1 MNHRFLVAAP
11 FVGSVLMAASIY
23 ALSPKVIM
31 SSANHASELVP
42 RVEKAI
48 EALSQGKSS
57 SETNRGAEQRSTR
70 FWASVTKAYEW
81 LKEQGATDRYFFLF
95 SVVESSGIAI
105 AKDREEA
112 LRMWLE
118 VEGDRFTEG
127 QFSYAQHG
135 QWKKLMGNISANLNE
150 MLSQKQ
156 VTTNTTS
163 NSEIVAMLKSLRADI
178 ETLGNTKV
186 PVTQNNNLEL
196 IVLIG
201 AMGSMLSYLAGR
213 NKKNTPEVKTA
224 QIQEVTSPLE
234 KVRVFDLVSNTE
246 KGSTVDLEEVCKQG
260 VDNLQYLFNTSGLRI
275 YSRPQSPTLNRLC
288 VQKDRVA
295 NAVDSLIRGAVVLA
309 QNETQNNLSMQW
321 SCTTTEDRATID
333 LDIVGKEFT
342 LDELR
347 RNHEI
352 LEGGS
357 VVSQFARAEKQLETY
372 RPAIKIV
379 PAEGKTRISLSLE
392 VKSAHPAVLQV
403 Q

>member
-31 SSANHASELVP
+31 SSANNAGELIP
-42 RVEKAI
+42 KVEKTI
-48 EALSQGKSS
+48 EALSQEKSVVKNTTDYATS
-57 SETNRGAEQRSTR
+57 R
-70 FWASVTKAYEW
+70 FWSSVAKAYEW

-95 SVVESSGIAI
+95 SAVDSSGIVN
-105 AKDREEA
+105 AKEREEA

-118 VEGDRFTEG
+118 VEEDRFTEG

-135 QWKKLMGNISANLNE
+135 QWKKLMGTISTNMNE
-150 MLSQKQ
+150 MMKNNQETTPRSSTPEV
-156 VTTNTTS
+156 VT
-163 NSEIVAMLKSLRADI
+163 ILKSLRTDI
-178 ETLGNTKV
+178 ETLGNTKI

-201 AMGSMLSYLAGR
+201 AMGSMLTYMAGR
-213 NKKNTPEVKTA
+213 NRKNNQSAASAQTVENNSPKDNVK
-224 QIQEVTSPLE
+224 
-234 KVRVFDLVSNTE
+234 VFDLVTNTH
-246 KGSTVDLEEVCKQG
+246 KGSSVDLEEVCRQG

-275 YSRPQSPTLNRLC
+275 YSRSQSPTMNRLSAP
-288 VQKDRVA
+288 KDKVA
-295 NAVDSLIRGAVVLA
+295 SAFDSIVRGAVVLA

-321 SCTTTEDRATID
+321 SCSTNHERATID

-392 VKSAHPAVLQV
+392 VNPAHPAVLQV

>member
-31 SSANHASELVP
+31 SSANNASELIPKVDS
-42 RVEKAI
+42 AI
-48 EALSQGKSS
+48 EALSQDKTPSISKEATQGSS
-57 SETNRGAEQRSTR
+57 Q

-81 LKEQGATDRYFFLF
+81 LKEHGATDRYFFLF
-95 SVVESSGIAI
+95 SVVESSGITNP
-105 AKDREEA
+105 KEREEA
-112 LRMWLE
+112 LRLWLE
-118 VEGDRFTEG
+118 VESDRFTEG

-135 QWKKLMGNISANLNE
+135 QWKKLMSNISTDLDK
-150 MLSQKQ
+150 MLQSNQENTSASETLE
-156 VTTNTTS
+156 VTQ
-163 NSEIVAMLKSLRADI
+163 ALKSLRSDI
-178 ETLGNTKV
+178 ETLGNKKV

-213 NKKNTPEVKTA
+213 NKKTNKTNNTNQTIDNNQSFEKT
-224 QIQEVTSPLE
+224 
-234 KVRVFDLVSNTE
+234 KVFDLVTHSE
-246 KGSTVDLEEVCKQG
+246 KASTVDLEEVCRQG
-260 VDNLQYLFNTSGLRI
+260 VDNLQYLFNTSGVRI
-275 YSRPQSPTLNRLC
+275 YGRPQSPTVNRLSA
-288 VQKDRVA
+288 QKEKVA

-321 SCTTTEDRATID
+321 SCTTTEERATID
-333 LDIVGKEFT
+333 LEIVGKEFS

-347 RNHEI
+347 RNHQM
-352 LEGGS
+352 LDGGS

-379 PAEGKTRISLSLE
+379 PSEGKTRISLSLE
-392 VKSAHPAVLQV
+392 VKPAHPAVLQV

>member
-31 SSANHASELVP
+31 SSANNAGELIP
-42 RVEKAI
+42 KVEKTI
-48 EALSQGKSS
+48 EALSREKSVVKNTTDYATS
-57 SETNRGAEQRSTR
+57 R

-95 SVVESSGIAI
+95 SAVDSSGIAN
-105 AKDREEA
+105 AKEREEA

-118 VEGDRFTEG
+118 VEEDRFTEG

-135 QWKKLMGNISANLNE
+135 QWKKIMGTISTHLNE
-150 MLSQKQ
+150 MMKNNQETTPRSSTPEV
-156 VTTNTTS
+156 VT
-163 NSEIVAMLKSLRADI
+163 ILKSLRTDI
-178 ETLGNTKV
+178 ETLGNTKI

-201 AMGSMLSYLAGR
+201 AMGSMLTYMAGR
-213 NKKNTPEVKTA
+213 NRKNNQSAASAQTVENNSPTDHVK
-224 QIQEVTSPLE
+224 
-234 KVRVFDLVSNTE
+234 VFDLVANTE
-246 KGSTVDLEEVCKQG
+246 KGSTVDLEEVCRQG

-275 YSRPQSPTLNRLC
+275 YSRSQSPTMNRLSA
-288 VQKDRVA
+288 QKEKVA
-295 NAVDSLIRGAVVLA
+295 SAFDSIVRGAVVLA
-309 QNETQNNLSMQW
+309 QNEAQNNLSMQW
-321 SCTTTEDRATID
+321 SCSTNDERATID

-379 PAEGKTRISLSLE
+379 PSEGKTRISLSLE
-392 VKSAHPAVLQV
+392 VNPAHPAVLQV

>member
-31 SSANHASELVP
+31 SSANNAGELIP
-42 RVEKAI
+42 KVEKTI
-48 EALSQGKSS
+48 EALSREKSVVKNTTDYATS
-57 SETNRGAEQRSTR
+57 R

-95 SVVESSGIAI
+95 SAVDSSGIAN
-105 AKDREEA
+105 AKEREEA

-118 VEGDRFTEG
+118 VEEDRFTEG

-135 QWKKLMGNISANLNE
+135 QWKKLMGTISTNMNE
-150 MLSQKQ
+150 MMKNNQETTPRSSTPEV
-156 VTTNTTS
+156 VT
-163 NSEIVAMLKSLRADI
+163 ILKSLRTDI
-178 ETLGNTKV
+178 ETLGNTKI

-201 AMGSMLSYLAGR
+201 AMGSMLTYMAGR
-213 NKKNTPEVKTA
+213 NRKNNQSAASAQTVENNSPTDHVK
-224 QIQEVTSPLE
+224 
-234 KVRVFDLVSNTE
+234 VFDLVANTE
-246 KGSTVDLEEVCKQG
+246 KGSTVDLEEVCRQG

-275 YSRPQSPTLNRLC
+275 YSRSQSPTMNRLSAP
-288 VQKDRVA
+288 KDKVA
-295 NAVDSLIRGAVVLA
+295 SAFDSIVRGAVVLA

-321 SCTTTEDRATID
+321 SCSTNDERATID

-379 PAEGKTRISLSLE
+379 PSEGKTRISLSLE
-392 VKSAHPAVLQV
+392 VNPAHPAVLQV

>member
-31 SSANHASELVP
+31 STANNASELIP
-42 RVEKAI
+42 KVEKTI
-48 EALSQGKSS
+48 EALSQEKSVVKNTTEFATS
-57 SETNRGAEQRSTR
+57 R
-70 FWASVTKAYEW
+70 FWASVAKAYEW

-95 SVVESSGIAI
+95 SAVDSSGITN
-105 AKDREEA
+105 AKEREEA

-118 VEGDRFTEG
+118 VEEDRFTEG

-135 QWKKLMGNISANLNE
+135 QWKKLMATISTNLNE
-150 MLSQKQ
+150 MMKNNQDAAPRS
-156 VTTNTTS
+156 S
-163 NSEIVAMLKSLRADI
+163 NSEVVTILKSLRTDI
-178 ETLGNTKV
+178 ETLGNTKI

-196 IVLIG
+196 IILIG
-201 AMGSMLSYLAGR
+201 AMGSMLTFMAGR
-213 NKKNTPEVKTA
+213 NRKNNQTATPAQSVETNSPTDHVK
-224 QIQEVTSPLE
+224 
-234 KVRVFDLVSNTE
+234 VFDLVANTE
-246 KGSTVDLEEVCKQG
+246 KGSTVDLEDVCRQG

-275 YSRPQSPTLNRLC
+275 YSRSQSPTMNRLSA
-288 VQKDRVA
+288 QKDKVA
-295 NAVDSLIRGAVVLA
+295 SAFDSIVRGAVVLA

-321 SCTTTEDRATID
+321 SCSTNDERATID

-342 LDELR
+342 IDELR

-379 PAEGKTRISLSLE
+379 PADGKTRISLSLE
-392 VKSAHPAVLQV
+392 VNPAHPAVLQV

>member
-31 SSANHASELVP
+31 SSANNASELIP
-42 RVEKAI
+42 KVEKTI
-48 EALSQGKSS
+48 EALSQEKSVVKNTTDYATS
-57 SETNRGAEQRSTR
+57 R
-70 FWASVTKAYEW
+70 FWSSVAKAYEW

-95 SVVESSGIAI
+95 SAVDSSGIAN
-105 AKDREEA
+105 AKEREEA

-118 VEGDRFTEG
+118 VEEDRFTEG

-135 QWKKLMGNISANLNE
+135 QWKKIMGNISMNLNE
-150 MLSQKQ
+150 MMKNNQDTTPRSSTPEV
-156 VTTNTTS
+156 VT
-163 NSEIVAMLKSLRADI
+163 ILKSLRTDI
-178 ETLGNTKV
+178 ETLGNTKI

-196 IVLIG
+196 IILIG
-201 AMGSMLSYLAGR
+201 AMGSMLTYMAGR
-213 NKKNTPEVKTA
+213 NRKNNQTATPAQTVENNSPTDNVK
-224 QIQEVTSPLE
+224 
-234 KVRVFDLVSNTE
+234 VFDLVANTE
-246 KGSTVDLEEVCKQG
+246 KGSAVDLEEVCRQG

-275 YSRPQSPTLNRLC
+275 YSRPQSPTMNRLSA
-288 VQKDRVA
+288 QKDKVA
-295 NAVDSLIRGAVVLA
+295 SAFDSIVRGAVVLA

-321 SCTTTEDRATID
+321 SCSTNDERATID

-392 VKSAHPAVLQV
+392 VNPAHPAVLQV

>member
-1 MNHRFLVAAP
+1 MNNRFLVAAP

-31 SSANHASELVP
+31 SSANNASQLIPKVDS
-42 RVEKAI
+42 AI
-48 EALSQGKSS
+48 EALSQDKTPSISKEVTQGSS
-57 SETNRGAEQRSTR
+57 Q

-95 SVVESSGIAI
+95 SAVESSGITNP
-105 AKDREEA
+105 KEREEA

-118 VEGDRFTEG
+118 VESDRFTEG

-135 QWKKLMGNISANLNE
+135 QWKKLMSNISTNLDE
-150 MLSQKQ
+150 MLQPNEQK
-156 VTTNTTS
+156 
-163 NSEIVAMLKSLRADI
+163 NSGAGTLEITRALESLRSDI
-178 ETLGNTKV
+178 ETLGNSKV

-213 NKKNTPEVKTA
+213 NKKTNNTNTTTQAVDNN
-224 QIQEVTSPLE
+224 TSLGNT
-234 KVRVFDLVSNTE
+234 KVFDLVTNAE
-246 KGSTVDLEEVCKQG
+246 QASTVDLEEVCRQG
-260 VDNLQYLFNTSGLRI
+260 VDNLQYLFNTSGVRI
-275 YSRPQSPTLNRLC
+275 YGRPQSPTLNRLSA
-288 VQKDRVA
+288 QKERVA

-321 SCTTTEDRATID
+321 SCTTTEERATID
-333 LDIVGKEFT
+333 LDIVGKEFN

-347 RNHEI
+347 RNHQM

-357 VVSQFARAEKQLETY
+357 IVSQFARAEKQLETY

-379 PAEGKTRISLSLE
+379 PSEGKTRISLSLE
-392 VKSAHPAVLQV
+392 VKPAHPAVLQV

>member
-31 SSANHASELVP
+31 SSANNAGELIP
-42 RVEKAI
+42 KVEKTI
-48 EALSQGKSS
+48 EALSQEKSVVKNTTDYATS
-57 SETNRGAEQRSTR
+57 R
-70 FWASVTKAYEW
+70 FWSSVAKAYEW

-95 SVVESSGIAI
+95 SAVDSSGIVN
-105 AKDREEA
+105 AKEREEA

-118 VEGDRFTEG
+118 VEEDRFTEG

-135 QWKKLMGNISANLNE
+135 QWKKLMGTISTNMNE
-150 MLSQKQ
+150 MMKNNQETTPRSSTPEV
-156 VTTNTTS
+156 VT
-163 NSEIVAMLKSLRADI
+163 ILKSLRTDI
-178 ETLGNTKV
+178 ETLGNTKI

-201 AMGSMLSYLAGR
+201 AMGSMLTYMAGR
-213 NKKNTPEVKTA
+213 NRKNNQSAASAQTVENNSPKDNVK
-224 QIQEVTSPLE
+224 
-234 KVRVFDLVSNTE
+234 VFDLVTNTH
-246 KGSTVDLEEVCKQG
+246 KGSSVDLEEVCRQG

-275 YSRPQSPTLNRLC
+275 YSRSQSPTMNRLSAP
-288 VQKDRVA
+288 KDKVA
-295 NAVDSLIRGAVVLA
+295 SAFDSIVRGAVVLA

-321 SCTTTEDRATID
+321 SCSTNHERATID

-342 LDELR
+342 IDELR

-392 VKSAHPAVLQV
+392 VNPAHPAVLQV

>member
-31 SSANHASELVP
+31 SSANNASELIP
-42 RVEKAI
+42 KVEKTI
-48 EALSQGKSS
+48 EALSQEKSVVKNTTDYATS
-57 SETNRGAEQRSTR
+57 R
-70 FWASVTKAYEW
+70 FWSSVAKAYEW

-95 SVVESSGIAI
+95 SAVDSSGIAN
-105 AKDREEA
+105 AKEREEA

-118 VEGDRFTEG
+118 VEEDRFTEG

-135 QWKKLMGNISANLNE
+135 QWKKIMATISMNLNE
-150 MLSQKQ
+150 MMKNNQDTTPRSSTPEV
-156 VTTNTTS
+156 VT
-163 NSEIVAMLKSLRADI
+163 ILKSLRTDI
-178 ETLGNTKV
+178 ETLGNTKI

-196 IVLIG
+196 IILIG
-201 AMGSMLSYLAGR
+201 AMGSMLTYMAGR
-213 NKKNTPEVKTA
+213 NRKNNQTATPAQTVENNSPTDNVK
-224 QIQEVTSPLE
+224 
-234 KVRVFDLVSNTE
+234 VFDLVANTE
-246 KGSTVDLEEVCKQG
+246 KGSAVDLEEVCRQG

-275 YSRPQSPTLNRLC
+275 YSRPQSPTMNRLSA
-288 VQKDRVA
+288 QKDKVA
-295 NAVDSLIRGAVVLA
+295 SAFDSIVRGAVVLA

-321 SCTTTEDRATID
+321 SCSTNHERATID

-392 VKSAHPAVLQV
+392 VNPAHPAVLQV

>member
-31 SSANHASELVP
+31 STANNASKLIP
-42 RVEKAI
+42 KVEKTI
-48 EALSQGKSS
+48 ETLSQ
-57 SETNRGAEQRSTR
+57 EQSVVKNTTDYATSR
-70 FWASVTKAYEW
+70 FWASVAKAYEW

-95 SVVESSGIAI
+95 SAVDSSGIAN
-105 AKDREEA
+105 AKEREEA

-118 VEGDRFTEG
+118 VEEDRFTEG

-135 QWKKLMGNISANLNE
+135 QWKKIMATVSTNLNE
-150 MLSQKQ
+150 MMKNNQDTTPRSSNPEV
-156 VTTNTTS
+156 VT
-163 NSEIVAMLKSLRADI
+163 ILKSLRTDI
-178 ETLGNTKV
+178 EALGNTKI

-196 IVLIG
+196 IILIG
-201 AMGSMLSYLAGR
+201 AMGSMLTFMAG
-213 NKKNTPEVKTA
+213 KNRKINQTATPAQTVENNSPTDNVK
-224 QIQEVTSPLE
+224 
-234 KVRVFDLVSNTE
+234 VFDLVANTE
-246 KGSTVDLEEVCKQG
+246 KGSTVDLEEVCRQG

-275 YSRPQSPTLNRLC
+275 YSRSQSPTMNRLSA
-288 VQKDRVA
+288 QKDKVA
-295 NAVDSLIRGAVVLA
+295 SAFDSIVRGAVVLA

-321 SCTTTEDRATID
+321 SCSTNDERATID

-392 VKSAHPAVLQV
+392 VNPAHPAVLQV

>member
-31 SSANHASELVP
+31 SSANNASELIP
-42 RVEKAI
+42 KVEKTI
-48 EALSQGKSS
+48 EALSQEKSVVKNTTDYATS
-57 SETNRGAEQRSTR
+57 R
-70 FWASVTKAYEW
+70 FWSSVAKAYEW

-95 SVVESSGIAI
+95 SAVDSSGIEN
-105 AKDREEA
+105 AKEREEA

-118 VEGDRFTEG
+118 VEEDRFTEG

-135 QWKKLMGNISANLNE
+135 QWKKIMATISTNMNE
-150 MLSQKQ
+150 MMKNNQNATPRS
-156 VTTNTTS
+156 S
-163 NSEIVAMLKSLRADI
+163 NSEVVTILKSLRTDI
-178 ETLGNTKV
+178 ETLGNTKI

-196 IVLIG
+196 IILIG
-201 AMGSMLSYLAGR
+201 AMGSMLTFMAGR
-213 NKKNTPEVKTA
+213 NRKINQTATPAQSVETNSPTDTVK
-224 QIQEVTSPLE
+224 
-234 KVRVFDLVSNTE
+234 VFDLVANTE
-246 KGSTVDLEEVCKQG
+246 KGSTVDLEDVCRQG

-275 YSRPQSPTLNRLC
+275 YSRSQSPTMNRLSAP
-288 VQKDRVA
+288 KDKVA
-295 NAVDSLIRGAVVLA
+295 SAFDSIVRGAVVLA

-321 SCTTTEDRATID
+321 SCSTNHERATID

-342 LDELR
+342 IDELR

-379 PAEGKTRISLSLE
+379 PADGKTRISLSLE
-392 VKSAHPAVLQV
+392 VNPAHPAVLQV

>member
-1 MNHRFLVAAP
+1 MNNRFLVAAP

-31 SSANHASELVP
+31 SSANNASELIPKVNS
-42 RVEKAI
+42 AI
-48 EALSQGKSS
+48 EALSQDKTPSISKEVTQGSS
-57 SETNRGAEQRSTR
+57 Q

-81 LKEQGATDRYFFLF
+81 LKEHGATDRYFFLF
-95 SVVESSGIAI
+95 SAVESSGITNP
-105 AKDREEA
+105 KEREEA

-118 VEGDRFTEG
+118 VESDRFTEG

-135 QWKKLMGNISANLNE
+135 QWKKLMSNISTHLDE
-150 MLSQKQ
+150 MLQSNQQNTSKTGTLE
-156 VTTNTTS
+156 VTQ
-163 NSEIVAMLKSLRADI
+163 ALKSLRSDI
-178 ETLGNTKV
+178 ETLGNKKV

-201 AMGSMLSYLAGR
+201 AMGSMLSFLAGR
-213 NKKNTPEVKTA
+213 NKKTNKTNNTNQTIDNSQSFENTK
-224 QIQEVTSPLE
+224 
-234 KVRVFDLVSNTE
+234 VFDLVTNSE
-246 KGSTVDLEEVCKQG
+246 KASTVDLEEVCRQG
-260 VDNLQYLFNTSGLRI
+260 VDNLQYLFNTSGVRI
-275 YSRPQSPTLNRLC
+275 YGRPQSPTVNRLSA
-288 VQKDRVA
+288 QKERVA

-321 SCTTTEDRATID
+321 SCTTTEERATID
-333 LDIVGKEFT
+333 LDIVGKEFN

-347 RNHEI
+347 RNHQM
-352 LEGGS
+352 LDGGS

-379 PAEGKTRISLSLE
+379 PSEGKTRISLSLE
-392 VKSAHPAVLQV
+392 VKPAHPAVLQV

>member
-31 SSANHASELVP
+31 SSANNASELIPKVNS
-42 RVEKAI
+42 AI
-48 EALSQGKSS
+48 EALSQGKTPSISKEVTQGSS
-57 SETNRGAEQRSTR
+57 Q

-81 LKEQGATDRYFFLF
+81 LKEHGATDRYFFLF
-95 SVVESSGIAI
+95 SAVESSGITNP
-105 AKDREEA
+105 KEREEA

-118 VEGDRFTEG
+118 VESDRFTEG

-135 QWKKLMGNISANLNE
+135 QWKKLMSNISTHLDE
-150 MLSQKQ
+150 MLQSNQQNTSKTGTLE
-156 VTTNTTS
+156 VTQ
-163 NSEIVAMLKSLRADI
+163 ALKSLRSDI
-178 ETLGNTKV
+178 ETLGNKKV

-213 NKKNTPEVKTA
+213 NKKTNKTNNTNQTIDNSQSFENTK
-224 QIQEVTSPLE
+224 
-234 KVRVFDLVSNTE
+234 VFDLVTNSE
-246 KGSTVDLEEVCKQG
+246 KASTVDLEEVCRQG
-260 VDNLQYLFNTSGLRI
+260 VDNLQYLFNTSGVRI
-275 YSRPQSPTLNRLC
+275 YGRPQSPTVNRLSA
-288 VQKDRVA
+288 QKERVA

-321 SCTTTEDRATID
+321 SCTTTEERATID
-333 LDIVGKEFT
+333 LDIVGKEFN

-347 RNHEI
+347 RNHQM
-352 LEGGS
+352 LDGGS

-379 PAEGKTRISLSLE
+379 PSEGKTRISLSLE
-392 VKSAHPAVLQV
+392 VKPAHPAVLQV

>member
-31 SSANHASELVP
+31 SSANNASELIP
-42 RVEKAI
+42 KVEKTI
-48 EALSQGKSS
+48 EALSQEKSVVKNTTDYATS
-57 SETNRGAEQRSTR
+57 R
-70 FWASVTKAYEW
+70 FWSSVAKAYEW

-95 SVVESSGIAI
+95 SAVDSSGIAN
-105 AKDREEA
+105 AKEREEA

-118 VEGDRFTEG
+118 VEEDRFTEG

-135 QWKKLMGNISANLNE
+135 QWKKIMATISMNLNE
-150 MLSQKQ
+150 MVKNNQDTTPRSSTPEV
-156 VTTNTTS
+156 VT
-163 NSEIVAMLKSLRADI
+163 ILKSLRTDI
-178 ETLGNTKV
+178 ETLGNTKI

-196 IVLIG
+196 IILIG
-201 AMGSMLSYLAGR
+201 AMGSMLTYMAGR
-213 NKKNTPEVKTA
+213 NRKNNQTATPAQTVENNSPTDNVK
-224 QIQEVTSPLE
+224 
-234 KVRVFDLVSNTE
+234 VFDLVANTE
-246 KGSTVDLEEVCKQG
+246 KGSTVDLEEVCRQG

-275 YSRPQSPTLNRLC
+275 YSRPQSPTMNRLSA
-288 VQKDRVA
+288 QKDKVA
-295 NAVDSLIRGAVVLA
+295 SAFDSIVRGAVVLA

-321 SCTTTEDRATID
+321 SCSTNDERATID

-392 VKSAHPAVLQV
+392 VNPAHPAVLQV

>member
-31 SSANHASELVP
+31 SSANNAGELIP
-42 RVEKAI
+42 KVEKTI
-48 EALSQGKSS
+48 EALSQEKSAVKNTTDYATS
-57 SETNRGAEQRSTR
+57 R

-95 SVVESSGIAI
+95 SVVDSSGITN
-105 AKDREEA
+105 AKEREEA

-118 VEGDRFTEG
+118 VEEDRFTEG

-135 QWKKLMGNISANLNE
+135 QWKKLMGNISTHLNE
-150 MLSQKQ
+150 MIKNNQE
-156 VTTNTTS
+156 TTPRSS
-163 NSEIVAMLKSLRADI
+163 NSEVVAILKSLRTDI

-201 AMGSMLSYLAGR
+201 AMGSMLTFMAGR
-213 NKKNTPEVKTA
+213 NRKSNQAASSATATEETSSPKDNVK
-224 QIQEVTSPLE
+224 
-234 KVRVFDLVSNTE
+234 VFDLVANTQ
-246 KGSTVDLEEVCKQG
+246 KGSTVDLEEVCRQG

-275 YSRPQSPTLNRLC
+275 YSRSQSPTMNRLNA
-288 VQKDRVA
+288 QKEKVA
-295 NAVDSLIRGAVVLA
+295 SAFDSIVRGAVVLA

-321 SCTTTEDRATID
+321 SCSTNEERATID

-342 LDELR
+342 IDELR

-392 VKSAHPAVLQV
+392 VNPAHPAVLQV

>member
-31 SSANHASELVP
+31 STANNASELIP
-42 RVEKAI
+42 KVEKTI
-48 EALSQGKSS
+48 EALSQEKSVVKNTTEFATS
-57 SETNRGAEQRSTR
+57 R
-70 FWASVTKAYEW
+70 FWASVAKAYEW

-95 SVVESSGIAI
+95 SAVDSSGITN
-105 AKDREEA
+105 AKEREEA

-118 VEGDRFTEG
+118 VEEDRFTEG

-135 QWKKLMGNISANLNE
+135 QWKKLMATISTNLNE
-150 MLSQKQ
+150 MMKNNQDAAPRS
-156 VTTNTTS
+156 S
-163 NSEIVAMLKSLRADI
+163 NSEVVTILKSLRTDI
-178 ETLGNTKV
+178 ETLGNTKI

-196 IVLIG
+196 IILIG
-201 AMGSMLSYLAGR
+201 AMGSMLTFMAGR
-213 NKKNTPEVKTA
+213 NRKNNQTATPAQSVETNSPKDHVK
-224 QIQEVTSPLE
+224 
-234 KVRVFDLVSNTE
+234 VFDLVANTE
-246 KGSTVDLEEVCKQG
+246 KGSTVDLEDVCRQG

-275 YSRPQSPTLNRLC
+275 YSRSQSPTMNRLNAP
-288 VQKDRVA
+288 KDKVA
-295 NAVDSLIRGAVVLA
+295 SAFDSIVRGAVVLA

-321 SCTTTEDRATID
+321 SCSTNDERATID

-379 PAEGKTRISLSLE
+379 PADGKTRISLSLE
-392 VKSAHPAVLQV
+392 VNPAHPAVLQV

>member
-31 SSANHASELVP
+31 SSANNASELIP
-42 RVEKAI
+42 KVEKTI
-48 EALSQGKSS
+48 EALSQEKSVVKNTTDYATS
-57 SETNRGAEQRSTR
+57 R
-70 FWASVTKAYEW
+70 FWSSVAKAYEW

-95 SVVESSGIAI
+95 SAVDSSGIAN
-105 AKDREEA
+105 AKEREEA

-118 VEGDRFTEG
+118 VEEDRFTEG

-135 QWKKLMGNISANLNE
+135 QWKKIMGNISMNLNE
-150 MLSQKQ
+150 MMKNNQDTTPRSSTPEV
-156 VTTNTTS
+156 VT
-163 NSEIVAMLKSLRADI
+163 ILKSLRTDI
-178 ETLGNTKV
+178 ETLGNTKI

-196 IVLIG
+196 IILIG
-201 AMGSMLSYLAGR
+201 AMGSMLTYMAGR
-213 NKKNTPEVKTA
+213 NRKNNQTATPAQTVENNSPTDNVK
-224 QIQEVTSPLE
+224 
-234 KVRVFDLVSNTE
+234 VFDLVANTE
-246 KGSTVDLEEVCKQG
+246 KGSTVDLEEVCRQG

-275 YSRPQSPTLNRLC
+275 YSRPQSPTMNRLSA
-288 VQKDRVA
+288 QKDKVA
-295 NAVDSLIRGAVVLA
+295 SAFDSIVRGAVVLA

-321 SCTTTEDRATID
+321 SCSTNDERATID

-392 VKSAHPAVLQV
+392 VNPAHPAVLQV